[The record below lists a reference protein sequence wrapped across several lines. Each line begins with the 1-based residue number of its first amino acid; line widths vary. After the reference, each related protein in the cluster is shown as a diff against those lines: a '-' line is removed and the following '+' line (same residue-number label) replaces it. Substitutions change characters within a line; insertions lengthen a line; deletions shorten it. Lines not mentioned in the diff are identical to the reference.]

1 MSYHF
6 LSQSLWILTFTFVHS
21 YVEGLAF
28 LDEANSAITEVQ
40 EWDEKV
46 RCIPLLFYNFLFC
59 YSCILCIHYKLDM
72 SMIIDHFF
80 FPYYKLYRIIS
91 ISRLSFF
98 LDINC
103 KQAYISS
110 FCRV

>member
-1 MSYHF
+1 MGYYF

-46 RCIPLLFYNFLFC
+46 RCISLLFLWF
-59 YSCILCIHYKLDM
+59 SIL
-72 SMIIDHFF
+72 
-80 FPYYKLYRIIS
+80 
-91 ISRLSFF
+91 FF
-98 LDINC
+98 L
-103 KQAYISS
+103 YTLHSL
-110 FCRV
+110 